1 MKTITLTNT
10 SQEQVQRLLKKL
22 LALPFSAF
30 LLMAILPLL
39 IFGLFYFDLIKPAT
53 AEANADLEAAV
64 GKVVTTSGV
73 GTAFLVSP
81 TKLMTARHVIEG
93 LPVGS
98 SVEVIFEQ
106 SDNQLSRTATIQWIA
121 ASASGTGE
129 GGSVPLDYF
138 LSDVA
143 LLALADPINEIAP
156 LDLGTSADVA
166 NLDEVILIG
175 YPGGDYSISEGNINN
190 TQFKELEL
198 FKLDATS
205 NPGNS
210 GGPCILKND
219 NTVIGILVGGPS
231 SSLIDGENIAMKID
245 DALNL
250 MAADNI
256 DVFD

>member
-10 SQEQVQRLLKKL
+10 AQEQVQRLLKKL
-22 LALPFSAF
+22 LALPFTVF
-30 LLMAILPLL
+30 LVMAVLPLL

-53 AEANADLEAAV
+53 ADANADLEAAV
-64 GKVVTTSGV
+64 AKVVTPSGV
-73 GTAFLVSP
+73 GTAFLVSER
-81 TKLMTARHVIEG
+81 KLFTARHVIEG

-98 SVEVIFEQ
+98 TVEVIFEQ
-106 SDNQLSRTATIQWIA
+106 SESQLSRTATIQWVA
-121 ASASGTGE
+121 ATNVATGE
-129 GGSVPLDYF
+129 GGTVSIDYF

-143 LLALADPINEIAP
+143 VLSLTDPVTEILP
-156 LDLGTSADVA
+156 LDLGTSADVS

-210 GGPCILKND
+210 GGPCILKED

-250 MAADNI
+250 MATDGI
-256 DVFD
+256 DVFE